1 MRRTLGPGAALLF
14 VALIVVRRIVLR
26 GSAHF
31 SHGAV
36 RVLVV
41 LVALLAVAGI
51 RLLVSRR

>member
-1 MRRTLGPGAALLF
+1 MRRSFGPGAALVF
-14 VALIVVRRIVLR
+14 VALLVVRHLVLR

-51 RLLVSRR
+51 RLFASRR